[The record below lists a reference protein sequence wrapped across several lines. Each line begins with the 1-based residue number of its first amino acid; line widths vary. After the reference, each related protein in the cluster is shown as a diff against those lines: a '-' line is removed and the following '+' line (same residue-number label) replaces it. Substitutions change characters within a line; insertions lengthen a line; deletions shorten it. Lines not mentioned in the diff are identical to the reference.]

1 MRTGFMGIG
10 ETIERANRQPSNRTE
25 RRMEKKRN
33 TVKTISYVM
42 IITLAGKFMALLR
55 GSLLSQAYGTGM
67 EANAFSVASQLP
79 RVFFDAIFVSAI
91 TMSFIPVFSKCMQ
104 EGGKKKAF
112 DFSDSFITL
121 VGLLMVV
128 LSGLGVLFSDQIAA
142 FSATGF
148 DAEALKLTSELL
160 KILFPTMFFTGIAFS
175 FIGILQSLESF
186 LVPALTSVVF
196 NAVIIGYF
204 FGPNARWQIHGLAV
218 VFLIGWVMQ
227 AAIQVPALHKAGYRF
242 HFNFQWNSD
251 ELRQVGILLL
261 PVMVSTWVQPF
272 NIAVNIR
279 FASGIYPDGAA
290 VSAINF
296 ANDLYTMIIS
306 VFVLS
311 VMNVIFPRMSDL
323 VNQGKKREV
332 AQLTGQTLSI
342 ILLFVV
348 PMMVGLMS
356 VSAEVIRLI
365 YAGNRFE
372 EFSIAITSQ
381 ALFYF
386 ALGMIGYAL
395 QTVLARVYFAERR
408 GKVPMIGAM
417 IAILSN
423 VLLCTVLAPQM
434 KIGGLALASSLSSTI
449 YGVALLLPLLKTEYR
464 IFDRTFFADIG
475 KMLLAAG
482 AMAAVIY
489 GVKPFLSELTGGRL
503 IQILSLG
510 ILTGL
515 GVIVYG
521 IGIFLLKVQGLEEVK
536 RFIREKRS
544 RKAGTNPE

>member
-1 MRTGFMGIG
+1 
-10 ETIERANRQPSNRTE
+10 
-25 RRMEKKRN
+25 MEKKRN

-55 GSLLSQAYGTGM
+55 GSLLGQAYGTGM
-67 EANAFSVASQLP
+67 EASAFSVASQLP

-112 DFSDSFITL
+112 AFSDSFITL
-121 VGLLMVV
+121 VGLLMAV
-128 LSGLGVLFSDQIAA
+128 LSVLGMLFSDAVATVSAA
-142 FSATGF
+142 GF
-148 DAEALKLTSELL
+148 DADALKLTSELL

-204 FGPNARWQIHGLAV
+204 FGPNVRWQIHGLAV

-227 AAIQVPALHKAGYRF
+227 AAIQVPALRRAGYRF
-242 HFNFQWNSD
+242 HLNFHWNSS
-251 ELRQVGILLL
+251 ELKQVGILLL

-279 FASGIYPDGAA
+279 FASGIYQDGAA

-323 VNQGKKREV
+323 VNQGKKQEAAR
-332 AQLTGQTLSI
+332 LTGQTLGI
-342 ILLFVV
+342 ILLFVI
-348 PMMVGLMS
+348 PMMAGLMS

-372 EFSIAITSQ
+372 QFSIAITSK

-395 QTVLARVYFAERR
+395 QTVLARVYFAERSGR
-408 GKVPMIGAM
+408 IPMIGAI
-417 IAILSN
+417 IAIVSN
-423 VLLCTVLAPQM
+423 ILLCMLLAPVM
-434 KIGGLALASSLSSTI
+434 EIGGLALASSLSSTI
-449 YGVALLLPLLKTEYR
+449 YGVALLLPLLKKER
-464 IFDRTFFADIG
+464 QIFDRTFFIDAG
-475 KMLLAAG
+475 KMLAA
-482 AMAAVIY
+482 AAVMAAVIY
-489 GVKPFLSELTGGRL
+489 VVKPFLAFLSGGRL
-503 IQILSLG
+503 MQIIYLG
-510 ILTGL
+510 IVAGL
-515 GVIVYG
+515 GVMVYG
-521 IGIFLLKVQGLEEVK
+521 LGIFLLKVKGLEEVR
-536 RFIREKRS
+536 RFLKERRS
-544 RKAGTNPE
+544 HKA